1 MKIDCFLEEKHAKCA
16 LKWMPVMP
24 WLSQLKNISKIVLRE
39 PSKPCIF
46 VSALFLLFKKY
57 ECGILFKMGRS
68 YLKRR
73 SYLQWSIMRMS
84 LIFKSFFIYFLYSF
98 EVFFFFF
105 FCFHIVLYSSFN
117 INKNSGSNKAESILL
132 DDLELHILPDS
143 YR

>member
-1 MKIDCFLEEKHAKCA
+1 
-16 LKWMPVMP
+16 
-24 WLSQLKNISKIVLRE
+24 
-39 PSKPCIF
+39 
-46 VSALFLLFKKY
+46 
-57 ECGILFKMGRS
+57 
-68 YLKRR
+68 
-73 SYLQWSIMRMS
+73 MRMS

-143 YR
+143 YRWCDVTI

>member
-57 ECGILFKMGRS
+57 ECGV
-68 YLKRR
+68 Y
-73 SYLQWSIMRMS
+73 
-84 LIFKSFFIYFLYSF
+84 YSKWEEAIWRGDHISN
-98 EVFFFFF
+98 EV
-105 FCFHIVLYSSFN
+105 
-117 INKNSGSNKAESILL
+117 
-132 DDLELHILPDS
+132 
-143 YR
+143 